1 MAFRTILVRCRRWG
15 ATPPHHLRSLLIIV
29 SRMSVLYDS
38 RVVAVESRGL
48 FRLWV
53 RFADGTEGEADLS
66 PWLDDPDSDGFYE
79 PWRDPGFFSTV
90 GAGDIGFGSAGVV
103 WGNPDDY
110 EDKWDVVGLTGDELY
125 AEIHGLSPVEMHP
138 AWYATKLVEA
148 KPLEKYRVWMRF
160 ADGTE
165 GPADFGDF
173 AGKGV
178 FNQWEYP
185 GVWEGMRMSHGT
197 VEWGPDDPTKVLDL
211 CPDMLYQRV
220 SGLTWEETRSA
231 EFAQIALER
240 LVSSSG
246 NPPVSDT

>member
-1 MAFRTILVRCRRWG
+1 MA
-15 ATPPHHLRSLLIIV
+15 

-66 PWLDDPDSDGFYE
+66 SWLDDPDSEGFFE

-90 GAGDIGFGSAGVV
+90 RVGDIGLGSVGVV

-110 EDKWDVVGLTGDELY
+110 EDKWDAVGLSGDELY
-125 AEIHGLSPVEMHP
+125 MEIHGLTPVEMHP
-138 AWYATKLVEA
+138 EWHATKLVEA

-165 GPADFGDF
+165 GAADFGDF

-178 FNQWEYP
+178 FNQWEDP
-185 GVWEGMRMSHGT
+185 GVWEGMRLSHGT
-197 VEWGPDDPTKVLDL
+197 VEWGPDDPTKVLDF
-211 CPDMLYQRV
+211 CPDMLYKAGIGSHLGGNEIGGVRPGDAGAASWLVRYSQVVRYLRLPLLFPAPGCCF
-220 SGLTWEETRSA
+220 GL
-231 EFAQIALER
+231 
-240 LVSSSG
+240 
-246 NPPVSDT
+246 